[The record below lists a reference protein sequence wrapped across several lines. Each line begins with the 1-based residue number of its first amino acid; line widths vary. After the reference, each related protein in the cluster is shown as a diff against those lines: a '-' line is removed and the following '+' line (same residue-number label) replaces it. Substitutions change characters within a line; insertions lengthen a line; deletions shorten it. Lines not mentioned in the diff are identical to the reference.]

1 MKQIASTENAIVLAM
16 GKLSLKK
23 DVPSYRRPGTA
34 RYPRR
39 GRRSEM
45 VALQFRSHHPLEK
58 VTRQARS
65 WCTPAG
71 RRAFLSV
78 QASVRSGR
86 CRRVELASANGF
98 ADPLAPKRGG
108 STGSRRATIQ
118 HWDRARS

>member
-1 MKQIASTENAIVLAM
+1 MEQIASTENVSVLAM

-34 RYPRR
+34 RYLRR
-39 GRRSEM
+39 GGRSEK
-45 VALQFRSHHPLEK
+45 AAPQFRSHPRREK
-58 VTRQARS
+58 VARQARS

-98 ADPLAPKRGG
+98 AGPQAPNRGG

-118 HWDRARS
+118 Y